1 MTLLSS
7 FSLSYFA
14 RPSEQSG
21 YAEVTLIRSFNATYS
36 PLQTTPISIK
46 TVLFNSFSVTVP
58 ELAVI
63 EAQRDPFGL
72 ITHKKK

>member
-7 FSLSYFA
+7 FSISYFA

-21 YAEVTLIRSFNATYS
+21 YADVMLRYFSAAYTPVPIAGTGAAATLIRTFGATYS

-46 TVLFNSFSVTVP
+46 KVS
-58 ELAVI
+58 
-63 EAQRDPFGL
+63 L
-72 ITHKKK
+72 IA

>member
-14 RPSEQSG
+14 RPAEQSG
-21 YAEVTLIRSFNATYS
+21 YADVMLRYFSAAYTPVPIAGTGAEVTLLRSFSLT
-36 PLQTTPISIK
+36 I
-46 TVLFNSFSVTVP
+46 P
-58 ELAVI
+58 EIAVI